1 MSDRSA
7 RMVVLCEDSQQ
18 HTFLY
23 RLLTSLGF
31 PRNRIRIENVRN
43 ARGAGDQFVR
53 NRYPDEVAIY
63 RRKSAR
69 MNIGLVTAIDADT
82 EPVRRRYQELN
93 EALEANGQENR
104 QNGEE
109 ICILIPKREIETWIY
124 ALFGDTVNEN
134 TKYRPDRCTLLHYT
148 GHISC
153 LSSRAIL
160 LLARGRRA
168 LRSDPTSSSPRDC
181 DREENW
187 KTGCQNNSPLPTPHP
202 LLVHLAQHQHRP
214 AADRAKVLSAN
225 AERRGVGFVYVDRK
239 LSLQL

>member
-1 MSDRSA
+1 MGDRSA

-109 ICILIPKREIETWIY
+109 ICILVPKREIETWIY

-134 TKYRPDRCTLLHYT
+134 TKYSKLENEGACQPAVEQLIEYLRHGWPNDLIPSLE
-148 GHISC
+148 
-153 LSSRAIL
+153 
-160 LLARGRRA
+160 RG
-168 LRSDPTSSSPRDC
+168 C
-181 DREENW
+181 RELENR
-187 KTGCQNNSPLPTPHP
+187 LP
-202 LLVHLAQHQHRP
+202 
-214 AADRAKVLSAN
+214 
-225 AERRGVGFVYVDRK
+225 E
-239 LSLQL
+239 